1 MQRTNIYLEER
12 QTVALDAFA
21 RRAGVTRA
29 EIVRR
34 LIDRG
39 LEAESRILEDDIEAI
54 EGSFGALSK
63 EQVDVAPR
71 SGGSREDHLDRL
83 WDQ

>member
-1 MQRTNIYLEER
+1 MLRTNIYLEEH

-39 LEAESRILEDDIEAI
+39 LAAESRILADDLDAIEA
-54 EGSFGALSK
+54 SFGALSK
-63 EQVDVAPR
+63 ERVDVAQR
-71 SGGSREDHLDRL
+71 SGSSREDHLDRL
-83 WDQ
+83 WEQ